1 MFTPRMFGKYFLY
14 ERLAVGGMAEIFR
27 AKMYGVDGFEKN
39 MVVKQILPQY
49 SRNKDFIQMFID
61 EAKITVSLSH
71 GNIVPVFELGEIDGI
86 YYISMEEVDGKSL
99 GEVMDAGL
107 DQGYRLSIP
116 HALFVSIE
124 MLAGLDYAHR
134 KCDEK
139 GRPLGIVHRDI
150 SPQNILISFDGDVKI
165 VDFGIARAATKVHAT
180 QAGVIK
186 GKFGYM
192 SPEQA
197 LGQDVDGRSDIFAAG
212 ILLYEMLTLERLF
225 QGTTDGVTLDRVK
238 RADVPTPS
246 RTNPHL
252 PPQLDAIVF
261 KALERRPEDRFQ
273 SAAEMRLAVSRFLYS
288 LSEEASAHTLSSY
301 IKGLF
306 KEELAERA
314 ARPPIVMPRGAMEIS
329 QDSGSQQAGQP
340 SIASAVK
347 SPPPPEEA
355 APDPGVLFEPIACA
369 PVAAPPIVDDGDG
382 IDDDFSY
389 MRTGHRL
396 KWIFILLAV
405 GLIVLGGAVWHE
417 DIARVFSTVSD
428 VMDQSAERLAQKK
441 LGTLYVRSRP
451 KGASV
456 YFSNRKVGTTN
467 MRIANIDPT
476 REYELVMTMEGFQ
489 PFSRKILPSDWKQD
503 KKKMEID
510 VFKDFTSDEL
520 N

>member
-49 SRNKDFIQMFID
+49 SRNKEFIQMFID

-107 DQGYRLSIP
+107 DQGLRLSIP

-134 KCDEK
+134 KTDEK
-139 GRPLGIVHRDI
+139 GRSLGIVHRDI
-150 SPQNILISFDGDVKI
+150 SPQNILISYEGDVKI
-165 VDFGIARAATKVHAT
+165 VDFGIARAATKVHST

-197 LGQDVDGRSDIFAAG
+197 LGLDVDGRSDIFAAG

-225 QGTTDGVTLDRVK
+225 QGTTDGMTLDRVK

-246 RTNPHL
+246 RTNPNL

-261 KALERRPEDRFQ
+261 KALERNPKDRFQ

-288 LSEEASAHTLSSY
+288 LSEEASAHTLSAY
-301 IKGLF
+301 VKKLF
-306 KEELAERA
+306 EEDLEQRA
-314 ARPPIVMPRGAMEIS
+314 KRPPIVMPKGLVEN
-329 QDSGSQQAGQP
+329 QQADSKP
-340 SIASAVK
+340 SDAK
-347 SPPPPEEA
+347 PGNRPEETSP
-355 APDPGVLFEPIACA
+355 APISLFEPISHV
-369 PVAAPPIVDDGDG
+369 PAATLPITDDTDVME
-382 IDDDFSY
+382 DDFTY
-389 MRTGHRL
+389 MKTASRL
-396 KWIFILLAV
+396 KWIMMVLLLGMIV
-405 GLIVLGGAVWHE
+405 TGGLLWHD

-428 VMDQSAERLAQKK
+428 VMDQSAQRLAQKK

-476 REYELVMTMEGFQ
+476 KEYELVLTKEGYQ
-489 PFSRKILPSDWKQD
+489 PYSRKILPSDWKQD
-503 KKKMEID
+503 QKKMEID
-510 VFKDFTSDEL
+510 VFKDFASDEL
-520 N
+520 K